1 MSVKNETEDHSH
13 EVSTFCVVPVVT
25 QGGGIG
31 GGPIIAEDQARKRE
45 MRLLK
50 NR

>member
-1 MSVKNETEDHSH
+1 MDYKY
-13 EVSTFCVVPVVT
+13 FLVVT
-25 QGGGIG
+25 QGGSSTLNTSSLV
-31 GGPIIAEDQARKRE
+31 PEDQVKKRE

>member
-1 MSVKNETEDHSH
+1 MKIIL
-13 EVSTFCVVPVVT
+13 VVT
-25 QGGGIG
+25 QGGSSTLSTSSMV
-31 GGPIIAEDQARKRE
+31 PEDQVKKRE

>member
-1 MSVKNETEDHSH
+1 MCIINI
-13 EVSTFCVVPVVT
+13 CLVVT
-25 QGGGIG
+25 QGGSSTLSTS
-31 GGPIIAEDQARKRE
+31 GPEDHVKKRE